1 MKSETEL
8 TYQPT
13 LKLHV
18 GKPFNFDSP
27 TLELC
32 CYLEKEY
39 AFKAQCDID
48 KTWKRYHH
56 LFLQH

>member
-13 LKLHV
+13 LKLYV

-27 TLELC
+27 TMLLIIPNVQFC
-32 CYLEKEY
+32 MTNLPLVSSPVCL
-39 AFKAQCDID
+39 IS
-48 KTWKRYHH
+48 
-56 LFLQH
+56 

>member
-18 GKPFNFDSP
+18 GKPCNFDSP

-39 AFKAQCDID
+39 AFKAV
-48 KTWKRYHH
+48 
-56 LFLQH
+56 